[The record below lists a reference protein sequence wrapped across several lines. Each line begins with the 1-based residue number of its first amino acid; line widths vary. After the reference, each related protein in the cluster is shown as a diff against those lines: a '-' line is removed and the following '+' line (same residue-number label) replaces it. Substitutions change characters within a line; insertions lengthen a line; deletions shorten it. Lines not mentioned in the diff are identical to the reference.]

1 MYQVIRIIHRWTSLI
16 FSLIVAS
23 IFAGMALTTL
33 PEWFYYLPLPPL
45 FVLIPTGIYMFFVP
59 YFSSGQDA
67 LPAAKGR
74 A

>member
-1 MYQVIRIIHRWTSLI
+1 MNSVIRTVHRWTSLV

-23 IFAGMALTTL
+23 IFAGMAITTL
-33 PEWFYYLPLPPL
+33 PEWYYYLPLPPL

-59 YFSSGQDA
+59 YFSSQQDG

>member
-1 MYQVIRIIHRWTSLI
+1 MNSVIRSVHRWTSLA

-23 IFAGMALTTL
+23 IFAGMAVTTL

-45 FVLIPTGIYMFFVP
+45 FVLIPTGIYMFFQP
-59 YFSSGQDA
+59 YFSSRQDA
-67 LPAAKGR
+67 LPTARGR

>member
-1 MYQVIRIIHRWTSLI
+1 MNLVIRTVHRWTALV

-45 FVLIPTGIYMFFVP
+45 AILIPTGIYMFFLP
-59 YFSSGQDA
+59 YFGGRQDA
-67 LPAAKGR
+67 LPTAKGH

>member
-1 MYQVIRIIHRWTSLI
+1 MNSVIRTVHRWTSLV
-16 FSLIVAS
+16 FCLVVAS

-45 FVLIPTGIYMFFVP
+45 FVLIPTGIYMFFQP
-59 YFSSGQDA
+59 YFSGRQGA
-67 LPAAKGR
+67 LPATKGH